1 MHTFQAAQP
10 ALLYL
15 SPACIISVLTVALF
29 KREVRTFWK
38 HTEEDEEEETTGRQG
53 PVAKKVTDKEA
64 NDHEDSS
71 AMELEGEGEA
81 EASEVVAGF
90 SAS

>member
-15 SPACIISVLTVALF
+15 SPTCIFSVLTVAIF
-29 KREVRTFWK
+29 KREVKTFWK
-38 HTEEDEEEETTGRQG
+38 HTEEDEEEGTREEQKPTGG
-53 PVAKKVTDKEA
+53 KVTVGKA
-64 NDHEDSS
+64 NSHQDSS
-71 AMELEGEGEA
+71 AIELEGEGEA

>member
-15 SPACIISVLTVALF
+15 SPACTLSVLIVALF

-38 HTEEDEEEETTGRQG
+38 HTEEDEEEETVEKQKS
-53 PVAKKVTDKEA
+53 PAKKVTDQKS
-64 NDHEDSS
+64 NDQQDSS

>member
-15 SPACIISVLTVALF
+15 SPACIFSVLTVAIF
-29 KREVRTFWK
+29 KREVKTFWK
-38 HTEEDEEEETTGRQG
+38 HAEEDEEEETREGQKPTGDK
-53 PVAKKVTDKEA
+53 ATDKKA
-64 NDHEDSS
+64 NGHQDSS
-71 AMELEGEGEA
+71 AMELEGAGEA